1 MSKGEYETIDAEE
14 QRIKYIYRTER
25 NIKLISYDKED
36 ENGTVL
42 KDIIP
47 DSNYNIEND
56 VARKIE
62 LERLNKVLLMLND
75 YEYNLIKALFFE
87 QKSLREYSKI
97 VGKHWT
103 CIQDDRNKIFDKLK
117 KIIKI

>member
-1 MSKGEYETIDAEE
+1 MSKREYETIDAEE

-36 ENGTVL
+36 E
-42 KDIIP
+42 
-47 DSNYNIEND
+47 
-56 VARKIE
+56 
-62 LERLNKVLLMLND
+62 ND